1 MHSLLER
8 IKAGTLWDFHGGIH
22 PADNKLQ
29 SSQSPV
35 VDAGLPPRLIIP
47 LRQHAGPAGDLL
59 VQVGD
64 KVKKGQP
71 LTRYAKGRVVPV
83 HASTSGTI
91 TEIGNHTVA
100 HPSGLGDLCV
110 ILTPDGEDEWGE
122 RNGKADYWNLERGEL
137 LERIQQA
144 GVAGL
149 GGAVFPTHSKLDGRG
164 QLTEIL
170 IVNGLE
176 CEPYITTDDRLM
188 QQYADEIMDGI
199 RVLKHLLKPKLTLI
213 GVEDNKPEAIE
224 QLTRHATDEDVLVKT
239 VPTKYPSGGAKQT
252 IELLTGRQVPK
263 GGRAVDIGIM
273 VLNVAT
279 VFAIKR
285 AIIDGEPL
293 IERIVTL
300 TGDSFKKPGN
310 AWVRLGTPVRWL
322 LQRFELQPEAEQRVI
337 MGGPMM
343 GFTLPHAM
351 VPVVKATNCLLAPTQ
366 AELPAPG
373 PEQPCIRCSACADAC
388 PATLLPQELYWYS
401 RAKEYDKA
409 EKLNLMDCIECGACA
424 WVCPSEIPLV
434 QYYKI
439 AKDDIREARAEAEKA
454 ERAKQRFEA
463 KQARFER
470 EKAAR
475 EARHAEA
482 AAQRRQTMTAAGGED
497 PVAAA
502 LARIK
507 AKQDAPITAIAA
519 TAEGLPDNSAVIA
532 AREARKREAEARRA
546 AKQAES
552 ANSDTAAAAP
562 QSAEAIDPASD
573 PKKAAIA
580 AALARAK
587 AKKAAQAG
595 DSAEPVAAETAAAP
609 AVVDAD
615 QQKAEV
621 DPKKAAIAAA
631 IARAKAKKA
640 EASGEPVSAANG
652 TAAEVNT
659 QNDAPVDPKKAAIAA
674 AIARAKAKKLA
685 QQSDS
690 AEGDLTANADT
701 SETAATQSD
710 APSAAS
716 EAIDPKKAAIAAAI
730 ARAKAKKLAQQGESA
745 GAEDAQ
751 SEPAASAQTC
761 DVALAKSEVTTSHSD
776 TAASEAV
783 DPKKAAI
790 AAAIA
795 RAKAKKLA
803 QQGESAGAEGAQ
815 SEPAARVE
823 TRDVAVAK
831 SEVTT
836 SQSDTA
842 ASEAVDPKKA
852 AIAAAI
858 ARAKAKKLAQQ
869 SANTSAEVENA
880 DAEVESAATQVDR
893 AGTEGE
899 RAPAEPMQSDAA
911 SSEQPLA
918 VTAAPEASAPAAD
931 APVDPKKAAIAAAV
945 ARAKAKKLAAEAARA
960 AETAAEDAP
969 SADRTI
975 TR

>member
-47 LRQHAGPAGDLL
+47 VRQHAGPAGDLL

-122 RNGKADYWNLERGEL
+122 RNGKPDYWNLERGEL

-213 GVEDNKPEAIE
+213 GVEDNKPEAIG

-546 AKQAES
+546 AKLAES

-562 QSAEAIDPASD
+562 QSTEAVDPASD

-595 DSAEPVAAETAAAP
+595 ESAEPVTAEAVAAP
-609 AVVDAD
+609 AVVNAD

-640 EASGEPVSAANG
+640 
-652 TAAEVNT
+652 
-659 QNDAPVDPKKAAIAA
+659 
-674 AIARAKAKKLA
+674 A
-685 QQSDS
+685 QQGDS
-690 AEGDLTANADT
+690 VEGDLTANTGT
-701 SETAATQSD
+701 SESAATQND
-710 APSAAS
+710 APS
-716 EAIDPKKAAIAAAI
+716 
-730 ARAKAKKLAQQGESA
+730 
-745 GAEDAQ
+745 
-751 SEPAASAQTC
+751 
-761 DVALAKSEVTTSHSD
+761 
-776 TAASEAV
+776 AASEAV

-803 QQGESAGAEGAQ
+803 QQGESAGVEDAK
-815 SEPAARVE
+815 SEPTASAQ
-823 TRDVAVAK
+823 TRDVALAK

-842 ASEAVDPKKA
+842 ESEAVDPKKA

-869 SANTSAEVENA
+869 SASTSAEVENA
-880 DAEVESAATQVDR
+880 DAGVESAGTQVES
-893 AGTEGE
+893 AGAEGE

-918 VTAAPEASAPAAD
+918 VTAVPEASAPAAD

-960 AETAAEDAP
+960 AETAAEDAT
-969 SADRTI
+969 SADRTT

>member
-546 AKQAES
+546 AKLAES
-552 ANSDTAAAAP
+552 ANSDTAAAAQP
-562 QSAEAIDPASD
+562 AEAVDPASD

-595 DSAEPVAAETAAAP
+595 ESAEPATAEAVAAP
-609 AVVDAD
+609 VVDAD

-640 EASGEPVSAANG
+640 EASGEPVSAANSA
-652 TAAEVNT
+652 TT
-659 QNDAPVDPKKAAIAA
+659 DAD
-674 AIARAKAKKLA
+674 
-685 QQSDS
+685 
-690 AEGDLTANADT
+690 
-701 SETAATQSD
+701 TQSD
-710 APSAAS
+710 TPA
-716 EAIDPKKAAIAAAI
+716 DPKKAAIAAAI
-730 ARAKAKKLAQQGESA
+730 ARAKAKKLAQQGDSAEGDLTANAGTSESA
-745 GAEDAQ
+745 ATQ
-751 SEPAASAQTC
+751 STAPS
-761 DVALAKSEVTTSHSD
+761 
-776 TAASEAV
+776 AASEAV

-790 AAAIA
+790 TAAIA

-803 QQGESAGAEGAQ
+803 QQGESAGVEDAK
-815 SEPAARVE
+815 SEPAASAQ
-823 TRDVAVAK
+823 TRDVTVAK
-831 SEVTT
+831 SEVNT

-869 SANTSAEVENA
+869 GASTSAEVENA
-880 DAEVESAATQVDR
+880 GAEVESAATQVDR
-893 AGTEGE
+893 AGAEGE
-899 RAPAEPMQSDAA
+899 RAPAEPMQTDAA

-960 AETAAEDAP
+960 AESAAEDVP
-969 SADRTI
+969 SADRTT

>member
-188 QQYADEIMDGI
+188 QQYSGEIMDGI

-300 TGDSFKKPGN
+300 TGDSFKQPGN

-507 AKQDAPITAIAA
+507 AKQDAPITAITA

-546 AKQAES
+546 AKLAES
-552 ANSDTAAAAP
+552 ANSETAAAAQP
-562 QSAEAIDPASD
+562 AEAVDPASD

-595 DSAEPVAAETAAAP
+595 ESAEPVAAEAVAAP
-609 AVVDAD
+609 AVDAD

-640 EASGEPVSAANG
+640 EANGEPVSAANG
-652 TAAEVNT
+652 TAAEADI
-659 QNDAPVDPKKAAIAA
+659 QSDAPVDPKKAAIAA
-674 AIARAKAKKLA
+674 AIARAKAKKAA
-685 QQSDS
+685 QQGDS
-690 AEGDLTANADT
+690 AEGDLTATAGT
-701 SETAATQSD
+701 SESAATQSD
-710 APSAAS
+710 APS
-716 EAIDPKKAAIAAAI
+716 
-730 ARAKAKKLAQQGESA
+730 
-745 GAEDAQ
+745 
-751 SEPAASAQTC
+751 
-761 DVALAKSEVTTSHSD
+761 
-776 TAASEAV
+776 AASEAV

-803 QQGESAGAEGAQ
+803 QQGESAGAEDAE
-815 SEPAARVE
+815 SKPAASAQ
-823 TRDVAVAK
+823 TRDDTVAK

-869 SANTSAEVENA
+869 SASTSAEVENA
-880 DAEVESAATQVDR
+880 GA
-893 AGTEGE
+893 EGE
-899 RAPAEPMQSDAA
+899 RAPAEPMQTDAA

-918 VTAAPEASAPAAD
+918 VAEAPEASAPAAD

-960 AETAAEDAP
+960 TETAAEDAP
-969 SADRTI
+969 SADRTT

>member
-100 HPSGLGDLCV
+100 HPSGLGDLCI

-149 GGAVFPTHSKLDGRG
+149 GGAVFPTHSKLGGRG

-546 AKQAES
+546 AKLAES
-552 ANSDTAAAAP
+552 ANSETAAAA
-562 QSAEAIDPASD
+562 QSTEAVDPASD

-595 DSAEPVAAETAAAP
+595 DSAEPVTAEAVAAP
-609 AVVDAD
+609 AVDAD

-640 EASGEPVSAANG
+640 EANGEPVSAANG
-652 TAAEVNT
+652 TAAEADI
-659 QNDAPVDPKKAAIAA
+659 QSDAPVDPKKAAIAA
-674 AIARAKAKKLA
+674 AIARAKAKKAA
-685 QQSDS
+685 QQGDS
-690 AEGDLTANADT
+690 AEGDLTANAGT
-701 SETAATQSD
+701 SESAATQSD
-710 APSAAS
+710 APS
-716 EAIDPKKAAIAAAI
+716 
-730 ARAKAKKLAQQGESA
+730 
-745 GAEDAQ
+745 
-751 SEPAASAQTC
+751 
-761 DVALAKSEVTTSHSD
+761 
-776 TAASEAV
+776 AASEAV

-803 QQGESAGAEGAQ
+803 QQGESAGAEGTQVELSA
-815 SEPAARVE
+815 SAE
-823 TRDVAVAK
+823 TRDVTLAK

-869 SANTSAEVENA
+869 SASTSAEVENA
-880 DAEVESAATQVDR
+880 GAGVASAATQVDR

-899 RAPAEPMQSDAA
+899 RVSAEPMQSDAA

-918 VTAAPEASAPAAD
+918 VTAVPEANAPAAD

-969 SADRTI
+969 SADRTT

>member
-482 AAQRRQTMTAAGGED
+482 AAQRRQTMTAVGGED

-507 AKQDAPITAIAA
+507 AKQDAPITAIAT

-546 AKQAES
+546 AKLAEN
-552 ANSDTAAAAP
+552 ANSDTAAAAQP
-562 QSAEAIDPASD
+562 AEAVDLASD

-595 DSAEPVAAETAAAP
+595 ESAEPVTAEAVAAP
-609 AVVDAD
+609 AVDAD

-640 EASGEPVSAANG
+640 EANGEPVSAAKG

-674 AIARAKAKKLA
+674 AIARAKAKKAA
-685 QQSDS
+685 QQGDS
-690 AEGDLTANADT
+690 AEGDLTANAGA
-701 SETAATQSD
+701 SESAATQSD
-710 APSAAS
+710 APS
-716 EAIDPKKAAIAAAI
+716 
-730 ARAKAKKLAQQGESA
+730 
-745 GAEDAQ
+745 
-751 SEPAASAQTC
+751 
-761 DVALAKSEVTTSHSD
+761 
-776 TAASEAV
+776 AASEAV

-803 QQGESAGAEGAQ
+803 QQGESASAEGAL
-815 SEPAARVE
+815 SEPTASAQ
-823 TRDVAVAK
+823 TRDDTVAK

-842 ASEAVDPKKA
+842 ASEAIDPKKA

-869 SANTSAEVENA
+869 SASTSAEVESA
-880 DAEVESAATQVDR
+880 GTQVES

-899 RAPAEPMQSDAA
+899 RAPAEPMQTDAA

-960 AETAAEDAP
+960 AESAAEDVP
-969 SADRTI
+969 SADRTT

>member
-71 LTRYAKGRVVPV
+71 LTRYARGRVVPV

-91 TEIGNHTVA
+91 TEIANHTVA
-100 HPSGLGDLCV
+100 HPSGLDDLCV

-122 RNGKADYWNLERGEL
+122 LDGKPDYWNLERGEL

-144 GVAGL
+144 GIAGL

-213 GVEDNKPEAIE
+213 GVEDNKPEAITE
-224 QLTRHATDEDVLVKT
+224 LTRHATDPDVLVKT

-322 LQRFELQPEAEQRVI
+322 LQRFELQPEADQRVI

-373 PEQPCIRCSACADAC
+373 PEQACIRCSACADAC
-388 PATLLPQELYWYS
+388 PASLLPQELYWYS
-401 RAKEYDKA
+401 KAKEYDKA

-482 AAQRRQTMTAAGGED
+482 AAQRRQAMTAAGGED

-519 TAEGLPDNSAVIA
+519 TGEGVPDNSAVIA

-546 AKQAES
+546 AKLAES
-552 ANSDTAAAAP
+552 ANSETAAAP
-562 QSAEAIDPASD
+562 QSAEAVDPASD

-595 DSAEPVAAETAAAP
+595 ESAEPAAETAAAP
-609 AVVDAD
+609 AVNAD
-615 QQKAEV
+615 PHKAEA

-640 EASGEPVSAANG
+640 EANGEPVSA
-652 TAAEVNT
+652 
-659 QNDAPVDPKKAAIAA
+659 DHSAA
-674 AIARAKAKKLA
+674 ADA
-685 QQSDS
+685 
-690 AEGDLTANADT
+690 G
-701 SETAATQSD
+701 TQGD
-710 APSAAS
+710 APS
-716 EAIDPKKAAIAAAI
+716 
-730 ARAKAKKLAQQGESA
+730 
-745 GAEDAQ
+745 
-751 SEPAASAQTC
+751 
-761 DVALAKSEVTTSHSD
+761 
-776 TAASEAV
+776 AASEAV

-795 RAKAKKLA
+795 RAKAKKAA
-803 QQGESAGAEGAQ
+803 QQGDSAEGSLTTSAGT
-815 SEPAARVE
+815 SETAA
-823 TRDVAVAK
+823 T
-831 SEVTT
+831 
-836 SQSDTA
+836 QSDAPSA

-858 ARAKAKKLAQQ
+858 ARAKAKKAAQQ
-869 SANTSAEVENA
+869 GDGAEGSLTASAGTNET
-880 DAEVESAATQVDR
+880 AATQSNAPSAASEAVDPKKAAIAAAIAR
-893 AGTEGE
+893 AKAKKAAQQAAEQG
-899 RAPAEPMQSDAA
+899 EPMQAA
-911 SSEQPLA
+911 EGARGEQALAEPVSEA
-918 VTAAPEASAPAAD
+918 VAEPAVAEVS
-931 APVDPKKAAIAAAV
+931 VDPKKAAIAAAV
-945 ARAKAKKLAAEAARA
+945 ARAKAKKLAADAARA
-960 AETAAEDAP
+960 SGATPDEGSSSDAEP
-969 SADRTI
+969 R
-975 TR
+975 

>member
-1 MHSLLER
+1 MQHLLER

-22 PADNKLQ
+22 PPENKHQ
-29 SSQSPV
+29 SSLTPV
-35 VDAGLPPRLIIP
+35 VDAGLPPQLIIP
-47 LRQHAGPAGDLL
+47 VRQHAGPAGELL
-59 VQVGD
+59 VRVGD

-71 LTRYAKGRVVPV
+71 LTRFDKGRIVPV

-91 TEIGNHTVA
+91 TAIEQHTVA
-100 HPSGLGDLCV
+100 HPSGLDDLC
-110 ILTPDGEDEWGE
+110 ILLTPDGDDAWGE
-122 RNGKADYWNLERGEL
+122 RTPQPDYWNLERGAL

-144 GVAGL
+144 GIAGL

-170 IVNGLE
+170 IINGLE

-188 QQYADEIMDGI
+188 QEYADEIMDGI

-213 GVEDNKPEAIE
+213 GVEDNKPAAIE
-224 QLTRHATDEDVLVKT
+224 ALTRHASDADVLVKS

-263 GGRAVDIGIM
+263 GGRAVDMGIM

-300 TGDSFKKPGN
+300 TGDAFKKPGN

-322 LQRFELQPEAEQRVI
+322 LQRFELQPEADQRVI

-351 VPVVKATNCLLAPTQ
+351 VPVVKATNCLLSPTR
-366 AELPAPG
+366 AELPPPG
-373 PEQPCIRCSACADAC
+373 PEQACIRCSACADAC

-401 RAKEYDKA
+401 RVKEYDKA
-409 EKLNLMDCIECGACA
+409 EKLNLFDCIECGACA

-482 AAQRRQTMTAAGGED
+482 AAQRRQAMTTAGGED

-507 AKQDAPITAIAA
+507 AKQETAQVAVSEPA
-519 TAEGLPDNSAVIA
+519 PDNEAMIA
-532 AREARKREAEARRA
+532 AREARKQEAIARRA
-546 AKQAES
+546 AKAANGEGNGLADTPAPGEQHPKAEL
-552 ANSDTAAAAP
+552 
-562 QSAEAIDPASD
+562 D

-587 AKKAAQAG
+587 AKKVAQAQG
-595 DSAEPVAAETAAAP
+595 DGPVVADKTSVNTTEQAVEAPAAASEP
-609 AVVDAD
+609 A
-615 QQKAEV
+615 AEV

-640 EASGEPVSAANG
+640 AQAQGDAPPDADKTSVNTSDNAVEAPAAASEP
-652 TAAEVNT
+652 AAEVDPKKAAIAAAIARAKAKKAA
-659 QNDAPVDPKKAAIAA
+659 QAQGDAPLDAGGISANTSDAATAEAPAASGPAAEVDPKKAAIAAAIARAKAKKAAQAQGDAPLDAGGISANTSDTATAEAPAAASEPAAEVDPKKAAIAAAIARAKAKKAAQAQGDGPVVAGETSVNTSDTATAEAPAAASEPAAEVDPKKAAIAA

-685 QQSDS
+685 
-690 AEGDLTANADT
+690 AE
-701 SETAATQSD
+701 
-710 APSAAS
+710 
-716 EAIDPKKAAIAAAI
+716 
-730 ARAKAKKLAQQGESA
+730 
-745 GAEDAQ
+745 
-751 SEPAASAQTC
+751 
-761 DVALAKSEVTTSHSD
+761 
-776 TAASEAV
+776 
-783 DPKKAAI
+783 
-790 AAAIA
+790 
-795 RAKAKKLA
+795 
-803 QQGESAGAEGAQ
+803 
-815 SEPAARVE
+815 
-823 TRDVAVAK
+823 
-831 SEVTT
+831 
-836 SQSDTA
+836 
-842 ASEAVDPKKA
+842 
-852 AIAAAI
+852 
-858 ARAKAKKLAQQ
+858 
-869 SANTSAEVENA
+869 
-880 DAEVESAATQVDR
+880 
-893 AGTEGE
+893 
-899 RAPAEPMQSDAA
+899 AA
-911 SSEQPLA
+911 SS
-918 VTAAPEASAPAAD
+918 
-931 APVDPKKAAIAAAV
+931 
-945 ARAKAKKLAAEAARA
+945 
-960 AETAAEDAP
+960 P
-969 SADRTI
+969 STDKSH
-975 TR
+975 

>member
-224 QLTRHATDEDVLVKT
+224 QLTRYATDEDVLVKT

-482 AAQRRQTMTAAGGED
+482 ATQRRQTMTASGGED

-532 AREARKREAEARRA
+532 AREARKREAEVRRA
-546 AKQAES
+546 AKLAES
-552 ANSDTAAAAP
+552 ANSETAAAAQP
-562 QSAEAIDPASD
+562 AEAVDPSSD

-595 DSAEPVAAETAAAP
+595 ESAEPVTAEAVAAP
-609 AVVDAD
+609 AVDAD

-640 EASGEPVSAANG
+640 EANGEPVSAANS
-652 TAAEVNT
+652 AATEPDIRS
-659 QNDAPVDPKKAAIAA
+659 DAPVDPKKAAIAA
-674 AIARAKAKKLA
+674 AIARAKAKKAA
-685 QQSDS
+685 QQGDS
-690 AEGDLTANADT
+690 AEGDLTANAGT

-710 APSAAS
+710 APSAVS
-716 EAIDPKKAAIAAAI
+716 EAVDPKKAAIAAAI

-745 GAEDAQ
+745 GVEDAK
-751 SEPAASAQTC
+751 SEPTASAETR
-761 DVALAKSEVTTSHSD
+761 DDTVAKSEVTTSHSD

-803 QQGESAGAEGAQ
+803 QQSA
-815 SEPAARVE
+815 S
-823 TRDVAVAK
+823 
-831 SEVTT
+831 T
-836 SQSDTA
+836 S
-842 ASEAVDPKKA
+842 
-852 AIAAAI
+852 
-858 ARAKAKKLAQQ
+858 
-869 SANTSAEVENA
+869 
-880 DAEVESAATQVDR
+880 AEVESAATQVDR

-918 VTAAPEASAPAAD
+918 VTAVPEANAPAAD

-969 SADRTI
+969 SADRTT

>member
-300 TGDSFKKPGN
+300 TGDSFKQPGN

-546 AKQAES
+546 AKQAENT
-552 ANSDTAAAAP
+552 NSETAAAP
-562 QSAEAIDPASD
+562 QSAEAVDPASD

-595 DSAEPVAAETAAAP
+595 ESAEPVAAEAVAASA
-609 AVVDAD
+609 VDAA

-640 EASGEPVSAANG
+640 EANGEPVSAANG
-652 TAAEVNT
+652 TTAEVNT
-659 QNDAPVDPKKAAIAA
+659 QNDPPVDPKKAAIAA
-674 AIARAKAKKLA
+674 AIARAKAKKAA
-685 QQSDS
+685 QQGDS
-690 AEGDLTANADT
+690 AEGDLTANAGT
-701 SETAATQSD
+701 SESAATQSD

-716 EAIDPKKAAIAAAI
+716 EAVDPKKAAIAAAI

-751 SEPAASAQTC
+751 SEPAASAQTR
-761 DVALAKSEVTTSHSD
+761 DVAVAKSEVTTSHSD
-776 TAASEAV
+776 TAESEAV

-803 QQGESAGAEGAQ
+803 
-815 SEPAARVE
+815 
-823 TRDVAVAK
+823 
-831 SEVTT
+831 
-836 SQSDTA
+836 
-842 ASEAVDPKKA
+842 
-852 AIAAAI
+852 
-858 ARAKAKKLAQQ
+858 LQ
-869 SANTSAEVENA
+869 SASTS
-880 DAEVESAATQVDR
+880 AEVESAATQVER
-893 AGTEGE
+893 AGAEGE
-899 RAPAEPMQSDAA
+899 RAPAESMQTDAA

-918 VTAAPEASAPAAD
+918 VAATPEASAPAAD

-960 AETAAEDAP
+960 AGTAAEDAP
-969 SADRTI
+969 SADRTT

>member
-110 ILTPDGEDEWGE
+110 ILTPDGVDEWGE

-507 AKQDAPITAIAA
+507 AKQDAPITAITA

-546 AKQAES
+546 AKLAES
-552 ANSDTAAAAP
+552 ANSETAAAAQP
-562 QSAEAIDPASD
+562 AEAVDPASD

-595 DSAEPVAAETAAAP
+595 DSAEPVTAEAVAAP
-609 AVVDAD
+609 AVDAD

-640 EASGEPVSAANG
+640 EASGEPVSTANG
-652 TAAEVNT
+652 TAAEADI
-659 QNDAPVDPKKAAIAA
+659 QSDAPVDPKKAAIAA

-690 AEGDLTANADT
+690 PEGDLTANAGT
-701 SETAATQSD
+701 SESAATQSD
-710 APSAAS
+710 APS
-716 EAIDPKKAAIAAAI
+716 
-730 ARAKAKKLAQQGESA
+730 
-745 GAEDAQ
+745 
-751 SEPAASAQTC
+751 
-761 DVALAKSEVTTSHSD
+761 
-776 TAASEAV
+776 AASEAV

-795 RAKAKKLA
+795 RAKAKKAA
-803 QQGESAGAEGAQ
+803 QQSESAGAEGAQ
-815 SEPAARVE
+815 SEPAASAE
-823 TRDVAVAK
+823 TRDMTVAK

-869 SANTSAEVENA
+869 G
-880 DAEVESAATQVDR
+880 ESAGA
-893 AGTEGE
+893 EGE
-899 RAPAEPMQSDAA
+899 RAPAEPMQNDAA

-918 VTAAPEASAPAAD
+918 VTAVPEANAPAAD

-945 ARAKAKKLAAEAARA
+945 ARAKAKKLAAEAART

-969 SADRTI
+969 SADRTT

>member
-507 AKQDAPITAIAA
+507 AKQDAPITAITA

-546 AKQAES
+546 AKLAES
-552 ANSDTAAAAP
+552 ANSETAAAAQP
-562 QSAEAIDPASD
+562 AEAVDPASD

-595 DSAEPVAAETAAAP
+595 DIAEPVTAEVIAAP
-609 AVVDAD
+609 VADA
-615 QQKAEV
+615 

-640 EASGEPVSAANG
+640 EANGEPVSADNSAVADAG
-652 TAAEVNT
+652 S
-659 QNDAPVDPKKAAIAA
+659 QGDAPVDPKKAAIAA
-674 AIARAKAKKLA
+674 AIARAKAKKAA
-685 QQSDS
+685 QQGDS
-690 AEGDLTANADT
+690 AEGDLTANAGT
-701 SETAATQSD
+701 SESAATQSD
-710 APSAAS
+710 APSA
-716 EAIDPKKAAIAAAI
+716 
-730 ARAKAKKLAQQGESA
+730 
-745 GAEDAQ
+745 
-751 SEPAASAQTC
+751 
-761 DVALAKSEVTTSHSD
+761 V
-776 TAASEAV
+776 SEAV

-815 SEPAARVE
+815 SEPTASAQ

-869 SANTSAEVENA
+869 SASTSAEVA
-880 DAEVESAATQVDR
+880 STGVEVESAATQVDR
-893 AGTEGE
+893 AETEGE
-899 RAPAEPMQSDAA
+899 RAPAEPMQTDAA

-918 VTAAPEASAPAAD
+918 VAEAPEASAPAVD

-945 ARAKAKKLAAEAARA
+945 ARAKAKKLAVEAARA
-960 AETAAEDAP
+960 TETAAEDAP
-969 SADRTI
+969 SADRTT

>member
-110 ILTPDGEDEWGE
+110 ILTPDGEDAWGE
-122 RNGKADYWNLERGEL
+122 RDGKADYWNLERGEL

-176 CEPYITTDDRLM
+176 CEPYISTDDRLM

-213 GVEDNKPEAIE
+213 GVEDNKPESIE

-373 PEQPCIRCSACADAC
+373 PEQACIRCSACADAC

-519 TAEGLPDNSAVIA
+519 SAEGLPDNSAVIA

-546 AKQAES
+546 AKLAES
-552 ANSDTAAAAP
+552 ANGETAAAAP
-562 QSAEAIDPASD
+562 QSAEAVDPASD

-595 DSAEPVAAETAAAP
+595 NSAEPAAETLAAP
-609 AVVDAD
+609 AVDAEPKKAGSD
-615 QQKAEV
+615 PQKADPKKAAIAAAIARAKAKKAEASGDPV
-621 DPKKAAIAAA
+621 SADNSAAADANPQSDAPADPKKAAIAAA

-640 EASGEPVSAANG
+640 EASGEPVSPDNS
-652 TAAEVNT
+652 
-659 QNDAPVDPKKAAIAA
+659 AA
-674 AIARAKAKKLA
+674 A
-685 QQSDS
+685 D
-690 AEGDLTANADT
+690 AN
-701 SETAATQSD
+701 TQSD
-710 APSAAS
+710 VPA
-716 EAIDPKKAAIAAAI
+716 DPKKAAIAAAI

-745 GAEDAQ
+745 GAEDVK
-751 SEPAASAQTC
+751 SEPAASA
-761 DVALAKSEVTTSHSD
+761 
-776 TAASEAV
+776 
-783 DPKKAAI
+783 
-790 AAAIA
+790 
-795 RAKAKKLA
+795 
-803 QQGESAGAEGAQ
+803 
-815 SEPAARVE
+815 E

-858 ARAKAKKLAQQ
+858 TRAKAKKLAQQ
-869 SANTSAEVENA
+869 NGEG
-880 DAEVESAATQVDR
+880 ESA
-893 AGTEGE
+893 
-899 RAPAEPMQSDAA
+899 PAQPEQSDAA

-918 VTAAPEASAPAAD
+918 VAEAPEASAPAAD

-960 AETAAEDAP
+960 AETATEDAP
-969 SADRTI
+969 SADRTT

>member
-71 LTRYAKGRVVPV
+71 LTRYAKGRTVPV

-110 ILTPDGEDEWGE
+110 ILTPDGEDAWGE

-507 AKQDAPITAIAA
+507 AKQDAPITAITA
-519 TAEGLPDNSAVIA
+519 TAEGVPDNSAVIA

-546 AKQAES
+546 AKLAES

-562 QSAEAIDPASD
+562 QSAEAVDPASD

-595 DSAEPVAAETAAAP
+595 DRAEPAATEAAA
-609 AVVDAD
+609 AAAVDAD

-640 EASGEPVSAANG
+640 EASGEPVSTDHSV
-652 TAAEVNT
+652 TAEADT
-659 QNDAPVDPKKAAIAA
+659 PSDAPTDPKKAAIAA
-674 AIARAKAKKLA
+674 AIARAKAKKAA
-685 QQSDS
+685 QQGDG
-690 AEGDLTANADT
+690 AEGDLTANAGT
-701 SETAATQSD
+701 SESAATQSD
-710 APSAAS
+710 APSA
-716 EAIDPKKAAIAAAI
+716 
-730 ARAKAKKLAQQGESA
+730 
-745 GAEDAQ
+745 
-751 SEPAASAQTC
+751 
-761 DVALAKSEVTTSHSD
+761 V
-776 TAASEAV
+776 SEAV

-803 QQGESAGAEGAQ
+803 QQGESAGTEDAQ
-815 SEPAARVE
+815 SKPAASAE

-836 SQSDTA
+836 SQSDTATA

-869 SANTSAEVENA
+869 SASTSAEVE
-880 DAEVESAATQVDR
+880 SAGTQVDR

-918 VTAAPEASAPAAD
+918 VTAVPEASAPAPD

-960 AETAAEDAP
+960 AGTAAEDAP
-969 SADRTI
+969 SADRTT

>member
-1 MHSLLER
+1 MQSLLER
-8 IKAGTLWDFHGGIH
+8 IKAGNIWDFHGGIH

-35 VDAGLPPRLIIP
+35 EQAGLPPRLIIP
-47 LRQHAGPAGDLL
+47 VRQHAGAAGDLL

-71 LTRYAKGRVVPV
+71 LTRYARGRVVPV

-91 TEIGNHTVA
+91 TEIANHTVA
-100 HPSGLGDLCV
+100 HPSGLDDLCV

-122 RNGKADYWNLERGEL
+122 RNGKPDYWNLERGEL

-144 GVAGL
+144 GIAGL

-213 GVEDNKPEAIE
+213 GVEDNKPEAITE
-224 QLTRHATDEDVLVKT
+224 LTRHATDEDVLVKT

-322 LQRFELQPEAEQRVI
+322 LQRFELQPEADQRVI

-546 AKQAES
+546 AKLAES
-552 ANSDTAAAAP
+552 ANSETAAAAQP
-562 QSAEAIDPASD
+562 AEAVDPASD

-595 DSAEPVAAETAAAP
+595 DSAEPVAAEAVAAP
-609 AVVDAD
+609 AVDAD

-640 EASGEPVSAANG
+640 EASGEPVSAANSA
-652 TAAEVNT
+652 TTDADT
-659 QNDAPVDPKKAAIAA
+659 QSDAPADPKKAAIAA
-674 AIARAKAKKLA
+674 AIARAKGKKLA
-685 QQSDS
+685 QQGDS
-690 AEGDLTANADT
+690 AEGNLTANAGT
-701 SETAATQSD
+701 SESAATQSD
-710 APSAAS
+710 APS
-716 EAIDPKKAAIAAAI
+716 
-730 ARAKAKKLAQQGESA
+730 
-745 GAEDAQ
+745 
-751 SEPAASAQTC
+751 
-761 DVALAKSEVTTSHSD
+761 
-776 TAASEAV
+776 AASEAV

-815 SEPAARVE
+815 SEPTASAQ

-836 SQSDTA
+836 SHSDTA

-858 ARAKAKKLAQQ
+858 ARAKARKLAQQ
-869 SANTSAEVENA
+869 SASTSAEVENA
-880 DAEVESAATQVDR
+880 GAGVESAATQVDR
-893 AGTEGE
+893 AGAEGE
-899 RAPAEPMQSDAA
+899 RAPAEPMQTDAA

-918 VTAAPEASAPAAD
+918 VTAVPEANAPAAD

-969 SADRTI
+969 SADRTT

>member
-71 LTRYAKGRVVPV
+71 LTRYAKGRIVPV

-91 TEIGNHTVA
+91 TEIGSHTVA

-144 GVAGL
+144 GIAGL

-213 GVEDNKPEAIE
+213 GVEDNKLEAIE

-482 AAQRRQTMTAAGGED
+482 ATQRRQTMTAAGGED

-546 AKQAES
+546 AKLAES
-552 ANSDTAAAAP
+552 ANSETAAAP
-562 QSAEAIDPASD
+562 QSAEAVDPAND

-595 DSAEPVAAETAAAP
+595 ESAEPAAETAAAP
-609 AVVDAD
+609 EVDAD

-640 EASGEPVSAANG
+640 
-652 TAAEVNT
+652 
-659 QNDAPVDPKKAAIAA
+659 
-674 AIARAKAKKLA
+674 A
-685 QQSDS
+685 QQGDS
-690 AEGDLTANADT
+690 AEGDLTANAGT
-701 SETAATQSD
+701 SESAATQSD
-710 APSAAS
+710 APS
-716 EAIDPKKAAIAAAI
+716 
-730 ARAKAKKLAQQGESA
+730 
-745 GAEDAQ
+745 
-751 SEPAASAQTC
+751 
-761 DVALAKSEVTTSHSD
+761 
-776 TAASEAV
+776 AASEAV

-815 SEPAARVE
+815 SEPTASAQ

-836 SQSDTA
+836 SHSDTA

-858 ARAKAKKLAQQ
+858 ARAKARKLAQQ
-869 SANTSAEVENA
+869 SASTSAEVENA
-880 DAEVESAATQVDR
+880 GAGVESAATQVDR

-969 SADRTI
+969 SADRTT

>member
-1 MHSLLER
+1 MQSLLER

-22 PADNKLQ
+22 PPENKHQ
-29 SSQSPV
+29 SSLTPV
-35 VDAGLPPRLIIP
+35 MDAGIPPQLIIP
-47 LRQHAGPAGDLL
+47 VRQHAGPAGDLL
-59 VQVGD
+59 VRVGD

-71 LTRYAKGRVVPV
+71 LTRYDKGRIVPV
-83 HASTSGTI
+83 HASTSGTVTAI
-91 TEIGNHTVA
+91 DLHTVA
-100 HPSGLGDLCV
+100 HPSGLDDLC
-110 ILTPDGEDEWGE
+110 ITLTPDGEDAWGV
-122 RNGKADYWNLERGEL
+122 RDARPDYWNLERGEL

-144 GVAGL
+144 GIAGL

-213 GVEDNKPEAIE
+213 GVEDNKPAAIDA
-224 QLTRHATDEDVLVKT
+224 LNRHATDPDVLVKA

-263 GGRAVDIGIM
+263 GGRAVDMGIM

-300 TGDSFKKPGN
+300 TGDAFKKPGN

-322 LQRFELQPEAEQRVI
+322 LQRFELQPEADQRVI

-351 VPVVKATNCLLAPTQ
+351 VPVVKATNCLLSPTR
-366 AELPAPG
+366 AELPPPG
-373 PEQPCIRCSACADAC
+373 PEQSCIRCSACSDVC
-388 PATLLPQELYWYS
+388 PANLLPQELYWYS

-409 EKLNLMDCIECGACA
+409 EGLNLFDCIECGACA

-439 AKDDIREARAEAEKA
+439 AKDDIREVHAEAEKA

-482 AAQRRQTMTAAGGED
+482 AAQRRQAMTTAGGED

-502 LARIK
+502 LARLK
-507 AKQDAPITAIAA
+507 AKQAA
-519 TAEGLPDNSAVIA
+519 TAAGAEVQPDNAAMMA
-532 AREARKREAEARRA
+532 AREARKQEALARRA
-546 AKQAES
+546 AKA
-552 ANSDTAAAAP
+552 SDGDETVATITAVTP
-562 QSAEAIDPASD
+562 EAD

-587 AKKAAQAG
+587 AKKAAQAAG
-595 DSAEPVAAETAAAP
+595 EVIAEPEANTAEATVTEPAP
-609 AVVDAD
+609 V
-615 QQKAEV
+615 AEV

-640 EASGEPVSAANG
+640 AQAAGEAVTETEVKTAEAPAVEPAPVADVDPKKAAIAAAIARAKAKKAAQAAGEAVTADAKAKTAEAPAVEPAPVA
-652 TAAEVNT
+652 
-659 QNDAPVDPKKAAIAA
+659 DVDPKKAAIAA

-685 QQSDS
+685 
-690 AEGDLTANADT
+690 
-701 SETAATQSD
+701 
-710 APSAAS
+710 
-716 EAIDPKKAAIAAAI
+716 
-730 ARAKAKKLAQQGESA
+730 
-745 GAEDAQ
+745 
-751 SEPAASAQTC
+751 
-761 DVALAKSEVTTSHSD
+761 
-776 TAASEAV
+776 
-783 DPKKAAI
+783 
-790 AAAIA
+790 
-795 RAKAKKLA
+795 
-803 QQGESAGAEGAQ
+803 
-815 SEPAARVE
+815 
-823 TRDVAVAK
+823 
-831 SEVTT
+831 
-836 SQSDTA
+836 
-842 ASEAVDPKKA
+842 
-852 AIAAAI
+852 
-858 ARAKAKKLAQQ
+858 
-869 SANTSAEVENA
+869 
-880 DAEVESAATQVDR
+880 
-893 AGTEGE
+893 
-899 RAPAEPMQSDAA
+899 
-911 SSEQPLA
+911 
-918 VTAAPEASAPAAD
+918 
-931 APVDPKKAAIAAAV
+931 
-945 ARAKAKKLAAEAARA
+945 AEAAA
-960 AETAAEDAP
+960 QGETESDP
-969 SADRTI
+969 LSDKSH
-975 TR
+975 

>member
-188 QQYADEIMDGI
+188 QQYSGEIMDGI

-300 TGDSFKKPGN
+300 TGDSFKQPGN

-507 AKQDAPITAIAA
+507 AKQDAPITAITA

-546 AKQAES
+546 AKLAES
-552 ANSDTAAAAP
+552 ANSETAAAAQP
-562 QSAEAIDPASD
+562 AEAVDPASD

-595 DSAEPVAAETAAAP
+595 ESAEPVAAEAVAAP
-609 AVVDAD
+609 AVDAD

-640 EASGEPVSAANG
+640 EANGEPVSAANSAVADAG
-652 TAAEVNT
+652 S
-659 QNDAPVDPKKAAIAA
+659 QGDAPSAVSEAVDPKKAAIAA
-674 AIARAKAKKLA
+674 AIARAKAKKAA
-685 QQSDS
+685 QQGDS
-690 AEGDLTANADT
+690 AEGDLTATAGT
-701 SETAATQSD
+701 SESAATQSD
-710 APSAAS
+710 APS
-716 EAIDPKKAAIAAAI
+716 
-730 ARAKAKKLAQQGESA
+730 
-745 GAEDAQ
+745 
-751 SEPAASAQTC
+751 
-761 DVALAKSEVTTSHSD
+761 
-776 TAASEAV
+776 AASEAV

-803 QQGESAGAEGAQ
+803 QQGASTSAEVENAGAEDAE
-815 SEPAARVE
+815 SKPAASAQ
-823 TRDVAVAK
+823 TRDDTVAK

-869 SANTSAEVENA
+869 SASTSAEVENA
-880 DAEVESAATQVDR
+880 GA
-893 AGTEGE
+893 EGE
-899 RAPAEPMQSDAA
+899 RAPAEPMQTDAA

-918 VTAAPEASAPAAD
+918 VAEAPEASAPAAD

-960 AETAAEDAP
+960 TETAAEDAP
-969 SADRTI
+969 SADRTT

>member
-122 RNGKADYWNLERGEL
+122 RNGKPDYWNLERGEL

-188 QQYADEIMDGI
+188 QQYSDEIMDGI

-373 PEQPCIRCSACADAC
+373 PEQACIRCSACADAC
-388 PATLLPQELYWYS
+388 PASLLPQELYWYS
-401 RAKEYDKA
+401 KAKEYDKA

-507 AKQDAPITAIAA
+507 AKQDAPITAITA

-546 AKQAES
+546 AKLAES
-552 ANSDTAAAAP
+552 ANSDTAAAAQP
-562 QSAEAIDPASD
+562 AEAVDPASD

-595 DSAEPVAAETAAAP
+595 ESAEPVTAEAVAAP
-609 AVVDAD
+609 AVDAD

-640 EASGEPVSAANG
+640 EASGEPVSAANSA
-652 TAAEVNT
+652 TTDADT
-659 QNDAPVDPKKAAIAA
+659 QSDTPADPKKAAIAA
-674 AIARAKAKKLA
+674 AIARAKAKK
-685 QQSDS
+685 
-690 AEGDLTANADT
+690 AEASGEPVSTAN
-701 SETAATQSD
+701 SATTDAGTQGD
-710 APSAAS
+710 APS
-716 EAIDPKKAAIAAAI
+716 
-730 ARAKAKKLAQQGESA
+730 
-745 GAEDAQ
+745 
-751 SEPAASAQTC
+751 
-761 DVALAKSEVTTSHSD
+761 
-776 TAASEAV
+776 AASEAV

-815 SEPAARVE
+815 SEPAASAE
-823 TRDVAVAK
+823 TRDMTVAK

-842 ASEAVDPKKA
+842 ASEVVDPKKA

-869 SANTSAEVENA
+869 SANTSAEVE
-880 DAEVESAATQVDR
+880 S

-918 VTAAPEASAPAAD
+918 VTAAPEANAPAAD

-969 SADRTI
+969 SADRTT

>member
-71 LTRYAKGRVVPV
+71 LTRYAKGRIVPV

-546 AKQAES
+546 AKLAED
-552 ANSDTAAAAP
+552 ANSDTAAAAAQP
-562 QSAEAIDPASD
+562 AEAVDPASD

-595 DSAEPVAAETAAAP
+595 DSAEPAAAEAVAAP
-609 AVVDAD
+609 AVDAD

-631 IARAKAKKA
+631 IARAKAKKLAQQGDSA
-640 EASGEPVSAANG
+640 EGYLTANNGTSESAA
-652 TAAEVNT
+652 T
-659 QNDAPVDPKKAAIAA
+659 QSDAPSAASEAVDPKKAAIAA

-685 QQSDS
+685 QQGDS
-690 AEGDLTANADT
+690 AEGDLTATAGT

-716 EAIDPKKAAIAAAI
+716 EAVDPKKAAIAAAI

-745 GAEDAQ
+745 GVEDAK
-751 SEPAASAQTC
+751 SEPAASAQTR
-761 DVALAKSEVTTSHSD
+761 DVALAKSEVTTRHSD

-803 QQGESAGAEGAQ
+803 QQGASTSAE
-815 SEPAARVE
+815 
-823 TRDVAVAK
+823 VA
-831 SEVTT
+831 S
-836 SQSDTA
+836 
-842 ASEAVDPKKA
+842 
-852 AIAAAI
+852 
-858 ARAKAKKLAQQ
+858 
-869 SANTSAEVENA
+869 TSAEVE
-880 DAEVESAATQVDR
+880 SAGTQVDR
-893 AGTEGE
+893 AGAEGE
-899 RAPAEPMQSDAA
+899 RVSAEPMQTDAA
-911 SSEQPLA
+911 SREQPLA
-918 VTAAPEASAPAAD
+918 VAEAPEASAPAAD

-969 SADRTI
+969 SADRTT

>member
-1 MHSLLER
+1 MQSLLEH

-22 PADNKLQ
+22 PADNKRQ
-29 SSQSPV
+29 SSQTPV
-35 VDAGLPPRLIIP
+35 VDAGLPPQLIIP
-47 LRQHAGPAGDLL
+47 VRQHAGLAGDLL

-64 KVKKGQP
+64 RVKKGQP
-71 LTRYAKGRVVPV
+71 LTRYAKGRIVPV
-83 HASTSGTI
+83 HAPTSGII

-100 HPSGLGDLCV
+100 HPSGLDDLC
-110 ILTPDGEDEWGE
+110 ITLTPDGEDAWGE
-122 RNGKADYWNLERGEL
+122 RNGKPDYWNLERGEL

-144 GVAGL
+144 GIAGL

-213 GVEDNKPEAIE
+213 GVEDNKPEAID

-300 TGDSFKKPGN
+300 TGDSFKQPGN

-322 LQRFELQPEAEQRVI
+322 LQRFELQPEADQRVI

-351 VPVVKATNCLLAPTQ
+351 VPVVKATNCLLAPTR
-366 AELPAPG
+366 AELPFPG
-373 PEQPCIRCSACADAC
+373 PEQACIRCSACADAC

-401 RAKEYDKA
+401 RAREYDKA
-409 EKLNLMDCIECGACA
+409 EQLNLFDCIECGACA

-482 AAQRRQTMTAAGGED
+482 AAQRRQAMTAAGGED

-507 AKQDAPITAIAA
+507 AKQEAPVTAVAA
-519 TAEGLPDNSAVIA
+519 TAQGLPDNSAVIA

-546 AKQAES
+546 AKAAEAS
-552 ANSDTAAAAP
+552 VAAASDTTAT
-562 QSAEAIDPASD
+562 AEAD

-580 AALARAK
+580 AALARTKARKTAQSGNAEAAQTATSDAPVSAAADSDPKKAAIAAAIARAK
-587 AKKAAQAG
+587 AKKAP
-595 DSAEPVAAETAAAP
+595 AEPASS
-609 AVVDAD
+609 
-615 QQKAEV
+615 EV

-631 IARAKAKKA
+631 IARAKAKKLAQNGEGVQVEAAPIA
-640 EASGEPVSAANG
+640 EANEAPAEPAS
-652 TAAEVNT
+652 TE
-659 QNDAPVDPKKAAIAA
+659 VDPKKAAIAA

-685 QQSDS
+685 QQQGETDQSE
-690 AEGDLTANADT
+690 AEV
-701 SETAATQSD
+701 
-710 APSAAS
+710 APAPEAS
-716 EAIDPKKAAIAAAI
+716 EAPAEPAGTEVDPKKAAIAAAI
-730 ARAKAKKLAQQGESA
+730 ARAKAKKLAQSGEGNQVEAAPAPEASETPA
-745 GAEDAQ
+745 
-751 SEPAASAQTC
+751 EPASP
-761 DVALAKSEVTTSHSD
+761 E
-776 TAASEAV
+776 V

-803 QQGESAGAEGAQ
+803 QQQGEADQ
-815 SEPAARVE
+815 SEAA
-823 TRDVAVAK
+823 
-831 SEVTT
+831 
-836 SQSDTA
+836 
-842 ASEAVDPKKA
+842 P
-852 AIAAAI
+852 
-858 ARAKAKKLAQQ
+858 
-869 SANTSAEVENA
+869 
-880 DAEVESAATQVDR
+880 
-893 AGTEGE
+893 
-899 RAPAEPMQSDAA
+899 
-911 SSEQPLA
+911 
-918 VTAAPEASAPAAD
+918 APEASEAPAEQTSTE
-931 APVDPKKAAIAAAV
+931 VDPKKAAIAAAV
-945 ARAKAKKLAAEAARA
+945 ARAKAKKLAAQAAA
-960 AETAAEDAP
+960 NTGASATETSP
-969 SADRTI
+969 SEGSSPH
-975 TR
+975 

>member
-47 LRQHAGPAGDLL
+47 LRQHAGAAGDLL

-71 LTRYAKGRVVPV
+71 LTRYAKGRIVPV

-507 AKQDAPITAIAA
+507 AKQDAPITAITA

-546 AKQAES
+546 AKLAES

-562 QSAEAIDPASD
+562 QSTEAVDPASD

-595 DSAEPVAAETAAAP
+595 DAPATDSAAESQPSA
-609 AVVDAD
+609 DA
-615 QQKAEV
+615 

-640 EASGEPVSAANG
+640 EASGEPVSADHSAAADTG
-652 TAAEVNT
+652 T
-659 QNDAPVDPKKAAIAA
+659 QGDAPSAASEAVDPKKAAIAA
-674 AIARAKAKKLA
+674 AIARAKAKKAA
-685 QQSDS
+685 QQGDS
-690 AEGDLTANADT
+690 ADGVLTATAGT

-710 APSAAS
+710 APS
-716 EAIDPKKAAIAAAI
+716 
-730 ARAKAKKLAQQGESA
+730 
-745 GAEDAQ
+745 
-751 SEPAASAQTC
+751 
-761 DVALAKSEVTTSHSD
+761 
-776 TAASEAV
+776 AASEAV

-815 SEPAARVE
+815 SEPAASAQ

-836 SQSDTA
+836 SHSDTA
-842 ASEAVDPKKA
+842 ASEAVDPKNA

-869 SANTSAEVENA
+869 SERIS
-880 DAEVESAATQVDR
+880 AEVESAGA
-893 AGTEGE
+893 EGE

-969 SADRTI
+969 SADRTT

>member
-71 LTRYAKGRVVPV
+71 LTRYAKGRTVPV

-122 RNGKADYWNLERGEL
+122 RNGKTDYWNLERGEL

-519 TAEGLPDNSAVIA
+519 NAEGVPDNSAVIA

-546 AKQAES
+546 AKLAES
-552 ANSDTAAAAP
+552 ANGETAAVP
-562 QSAEAIDPASD
+562 QSAEAVDPASD

-587 AKKAAQAG
+587 AKKAAQA
-595 DSAEPVAAETAAAP
+595 DNSAEPAGATLASPIADAEP
-609 AVVDAD
+609 N
-615 QQKAEV
+615 KAEADPQTA

-640 EASGEPVSAANG
+640 EANGESVKADNSAA
-652 TAAEVNT
+652 AAADT
-659 QNDAPVDPKKAAIAA
+659 QNDAPADPKKAAIAA

-685 QQSDS
+685 LQ
-690 AEGDLTANADT
+690 GD
-701 SETAATQSD
+701 
-710 APSAAS
+710 
-716 EAIDPKKAAIAAAI
+716 
-730 ARAKAKKLAQQGESA
+730 SA
-745 GAEDAQ
+745 GAEDAE
-751 SEPAASAQTC
+751 SKPAASA
-761 DVALAKSEVTTSHSD
+761 
-776 TAASEAV
+776 
-783 DPKKAAI
+783 
-790 AAAIA
+790 
-795 RAKAKKLA
+795 
-803 QQGESAGAEGAQ
+803 
-815 SEPAARVE
+815 E
-823 TRDVAVAK
+823 TRDETLAK

-869 SANTSAEVENA
+869 GESVGAEDAKSEPTASAQTRDVTVAKSEVTTSPSDTAASEAVDPKKAAIAAAIARAKAKKLAQQSERIS
-880 DAEVESAATQVDR
+880 AEVESAGTQVDR

-899 RAPAEPMQSDAA
+899 RAPAKPMQTDAA

-918 VTAAPEASAPAAD
+918 VAATPEASAPAPD

-960 AETAAEDAP
+960 AGTAAEDVP
-969 SADRTI
+969 SADRTT

>member
-122 RNGKADYWNLERGEL
+122 RNGKPDYWNLERGEL

-213 GVEDNKPEAIE
+213 GVEDNKPEAITE
-224 QLTRHATDEDVLVKT
+224 LTRHATDEDVLVKT

-546 AKQAES
+546 AKLAES

-562 QSAEAIDPASD
+562 QSTEAVDPASD

-595 DSAEPVAAETAAAP
+595 DSAEPATAEAVAAP
-609 AVVDAD
+609 AVDAD

-640 EASGEPVSAANG
+640 EANGEPVSAANG

-674 AIARAKAKKLA
+674 AIARAKAKKAA
-685 QQSDS
+685 QQGDS
-690 AEGDLTANADT
+690 AEGDLTANAGT
-701 SETAATQSD
+701 SESAATQSD
-710 APSAAS
+710 APS
-716 EAIDPKKAAIAAAI
+716 
-730 ARAKAKKLAQQGESA
+730 
-745 GAEDAQ
+745 
-751 SEPAASAQTC
+751 
-761 DVALAKSEVTTSHSD
+761 
-776 TAASEAV
+776 AASEAV

-803 QQGESAGAEGAQ
+803 QQGESAEDAQ
-815 SEPAARVE
+815 SEPAASAQ

-869 SANTSAEVENA
+869 SERISAEVENA
-880 DAEVESAATQVDR
+880 GTQLES

-918 VTAAPEASAPAAD
+918 VTAVPEAN

-969 SADRTI
+969 SADRTT

>member
-29 SSQSPV
+29 SNQSPV

-546 AKQAES
+546 AKLAES

-562 QSAEAIDPASD
+562 QSAEAVDTAS
-573 PKKAAIA
+573 
-580 AALARAK
+580 
-587 AKKAAQAG
+587 
-595 DSAEPVAAETAAAP
+595 
-609 AVVDAD
+609 
-615 QQKAEV
+615 

-640 EASGEPVSAANG
+640 EASGEPVSAANSAATDAG
-652 TAAEVNT
+652 T
-659 QNDAPVDPKKAAIAA
+659 QSDAPADPKKAAIAA
-674 AIARAKAKKLA
+674 AIARAKAKKAA
-685 QQSDS
+685 QQSDC
-690 AEGDLTANADT
+690 AEGDLTANAGT
-701 SETAATQSD
+701 SESAATQSD
-710 APSAAS
+710 APS
-716 EAIDPKKAAIAAAI
+716 
-730 ARAKAKKLAQQGESA
+730 
-745 GAEDAQ
+745 
-751 SEPAASAQTC
+751 
-761 DVALAKSEVTTSHSD
+761 
-776 TAASEAV
+776 AASEAV

-803 QQGESAGAEGAQ
+803 QQGESAGAEDAE
-815 SEPAARVE
+815 SKPAASAQ
-823 TRDVAVAK
+823 TRDVTVAK

-836 SQSDTA
+836 SQSDAA

-869 SANTSAEVENA
+869 SASTS
-880 DAEVESAATQVDR
+880 AEVESAATQVES

-899 RAPAEPMQSDAA
+899 RVSAEPMQTDAA

-918 VTAAPEASAPAAD
+918 VAAAPEANAPAAD

-960 AETAAEDAP
+960 AGTAAEDAP
-969 SADRTI
+969 SADRTT

>member
-1 MHSLLER
+1 MQSLLER
-8 IKAGTLWDFHGGIH
+8 IKAGNIWDFHGGIH

-35 VDAGLPPRLIIP
+35 EQAGLPPRLIIP
-47 LRQHAGPAGDLL
+47 VRQHAGAAGDLL

-71 LTRYAKGRVVPV
+71 LTRYARGRVVPV

-91 TEIGNHTVA
+91 TEIANHTVA
-100 HPSGLGDLCV
+100 HPSGLDDLCV

-122 RNGKADYWNLERGEL
+122 RNGKPDYWNLERGEL

-144 GVAGL
+144 GIAGL

-213 GVEDNKPEAIE
+213 GVEDNKPEAITE
-224 QLTRHATDEDVLVKT
+224 LTRHATDEDVLVKT

-293 IERIVTL
+293 ISRIVTL
-300 TGDSFKKPGN
+300 TGDAFKKPGN
-310 AWVRLGTPVRWL
+310 AWVLLGTPVRWL
-322 LQRFELQPEAEQRVI
+322 LQRFELQPEADQRVI

-351 VPVVKATNCLLAPTQ
+351 VPVVKATNCLLSPTR
-366 AELPAPG
+366 AELPPPG
-373 PEQPCIRCSACADAC
+373 PEQACIRCSACADAC
-388 PATLLPQELYWYS
+388 PANLLPQELYWYS

-409 EKLNLMDCIECGACA
+409 EGLNLFDCIECGACA

-482 AAQRRQTMTAAGGED
+482 AAQRRQAITAAGGED

-502 LARIK
+502 LARLK
-507 AKQDAPITAIAA
+507 AKQEAPVTAVAA
-519 TAEGLPDNSAVIA
+519 TAEGVPDNSAVIA

-546 AKQAES
+546 AKAL
-552 ANSDTAAAAP
+552 DTTAAMP
-562 QSAEAIDPASD
+562 SEAVATETD

-587 AKKAAQAG
+587 AKKAAQSG
-595 DSAEPVAAETAAAP
+595 DAEAAQATPADATASTSAAA
-609 AVVDAD
+609 
-615 QQKAEV
+615 QS

-640 EASGEPVSAANG
+640 QAGSEADATEPGADSSAA
-652 TAAEVNT
+652 TAEPTGAG
-659 QNDAPVDPKKAAIAA
+659 DDPKKAAIAA
-674 AIARAKAKKLA
+674 AIARAKAKKAAA
-685 QQSDS
+685 QAQGDTAVSEGEEAVAVAPAVVSQPDA
-690 AEGDLTANADT
+690 AEA
-701 SETAATQSD
+701 
-710 APSAAS
+710 
-716 EAIDPKKAAIAAAI
+716 DPKKAAIAAAI
-730 ARAKAKKLAQQGESA
+730 ARAKAKKAAAQAQGDTA
-745 GAEDAQ
+745 V
-751 SEPAASAQTC
+751 SEGEEAVAAAPAAVSQP
-761 DVALAKSEVTTSHSD
+761 D
-776 TAASEAV
+776 AAEA

-795 RAKAKKLA
+795 RAKAKKAAA
-803 QQGESAGAEGAQ
+803 QAQGDTAISKGEE
-815 SEPAARVE
+815 
-823 TRDVAVAK
+823 AVA
-831 SEVTT
+831 
-836 SQSDTA
+836 A
-842 ASEAVDPKKA
+842 
-852 AIAAAI
+852 
-858 ARAKAKKLAQQ
+858 
-869 SANTSAEVENA
+869 
-880 DAEVESAATQVDR
+880 
-893 AGTEGE
+893 
-899 RAPAEPMQSDAA
+899 
-911 SSEQPLA
+911 
-918 VTAAPEASAPAAD
+918 APAASPQPD
-931 APVDPKKAAIAAAV
+931 AANADPKKAAIAAAV
-945 ARAKAKKLAAEAARA
+945 ARAKAKKAAAQAQGDTAVSEGEAAVAAAPATAPQPDAAEADPKKAAIAAAVARAKARKLAAEAAA
-960 AETAAEDAP
+960 QASP
-969 SADRTI
+969 SPSTDKSH
-975 TR
+975 

>member
-122 RNGKADYWNLERGEL
+122 RNGKPDYWNLERGEL

-213 GVEDNKPEAIE
+213 GVEDNKLEAIE
-224 QLTRHATDEDVLVKT
+224 QLTHHATDEDVLVKT

-507 AKQDAPITAIAA
+507 AKQDAPITAITA

-546 AKQAES
+546 AKLAES
-552 ANSDTAAAAP
+552 ANSETAAAP
-562 QSAEAIDPASD
+562 QSTEAVDPASD

-595 DSAEPVAAETAAAP
+595 DSAEPVTAEAVAAP
-609 AVVDAD
+609 AVDAD
-615 QQKAEV
+615 QQKAEI

-640 EASGEPVSAANG
+640 EANGEPVSAANG
-652 TAAEVNT
+652 TAAEADI
-659 QNDAPVDPKKAAIAA
+659 QSDAPVDPKKAAIAA

-690 AEGDLTANADT
+690 AEGDLTANAGT
-701 SETAATQSD
+701 SETAATQND
-710 APSAAS
+710 APS
-716 EAIDPKKAAIAAAI
+716 
-730 ARAKAKKLAQQGESA
+730 G
-745 GAEDAQ
+745 
-751 SEPAASAQTC
+751 
-761 DVALAKSEVTTSHSD
+761 
-776 TAASEAV
+776 ASEAV

-815 SEPAARVE
+815 SEPAASAQ
-823 TRDVAVAK
+823 TRDMTVAK

-858 ARAKAKKLAQQ
+858 TRAKAKKLAQQ
-869 SANTSAEVENA
+869 SASTSAEVENA
-880 DAEVESAATQVDR
+880 GAGVESTATQVDR
-893 AGTEGE
+893 AGAEGE

-918 VTAAPEASAPAAD
+918 VTAVPEANAPAAD

-960 AETAAEDAP
+960 AESAAEDAP
-969 SADRTI
+969 SADRTT

>member
-1 MHSLLER
+1 MQSLLER
-8 IKAGTLWDFHGGIH
+8 IKAGNIWDFHGGIH

-35 VDAGLPPRLIIP
+35 EQAGLPPRLIIP
-47 LRQHAGPAGDLL
+47 VRQHAGAAGDLL

-71 LTRYAKGRVVPV
+71 LTRYARGRVVPV

-91 TEIGNHTVA
+91 TEIANHTVA
-100 HPSGLGDLCV
+100 HPSGLDDLCV

-122 RNGKADYWNLERGEL
+122 LDGKPDYWNLERGEL

-144 GVAGL
+144 GIAGL

-213 GVEDNKPEAIE
+213 GVEDNKPDAITE
-224 QLTRHATDEDVLVKT
+224 LTRHATDEDVLVKT

-322 LQRFELQPEAEQRVI
+322 LQRFELQPEADQRVI

-373 PEQPCIRCSACADAC
+373 PEQACIRCSACADAC
-388 PATLLPQELYWYS
+388 PASLLPQELYWYS
-401 RAKEYDKA
+401 KAKEYDKA

-519 TAEGLPDNSAVIA
+519 TGEGVPDNSAVIA

-546 AKQAES
+546 AKLAES
-552 ANSDTAAAAP
+552 ANSETAAAP
-562 QSAEAIDPASD
+562 QSAEAADPASD

-595 DSAEPVAAETAAAP
+595 DAPAADSVAESQPAAEA
-609 AVVDAD
+609 
-615 QQKAEV
+615 

-640 EASGEPVSAANG
+640 EASGEPVSADHSAAADAG
-652 TAAEVNT
+652 T
-659 QNDAPVDPKKAAIAA
+659 QGDAPSTASEAVDPKKAAIAA
-674 AIARAKAKKLA
+674 AIARAKAKKAA
-685 QQSDS
+685 QQGDS
-690 AEGDLTANADT
+690 AEGSLTATAGTN
-701 SETAATQSD
+701 ETAATQSD
-710 APSAAS
+710 EPSAAS
-716 EAIDPKKAAIAAAI
+716 EVVDPKKAAIAAAI
-730 ARAKAKKLAQQGESA
+730 ARAKAKKAALQGDSA
-745 GAEDAQ
+745 EGDLTATQSDAL
-751 SEPAASAQTC
+751 S
-761 DVALAKSEVTTSHSD
+761 
-776 TAASEAV
+776 AASEAV

-795 RAKAKKLA
+795 RAKAKKAA
-803 QQGESAGAEGAQ
+803 QQAAEQGEPMQAAEGARGEQ
-815 SEPAARVE
+815 ALAEPVSEAVAEPA
-823 TRDVAVAK
+823 VA
-831 SEVTT
+831 EV
-836 SQSDTA
+836 S
-842 ASEAVDPKKA
+842 VDPKK
-852 AIAAAI
+852 
-858 ARAKAKKLAQQ
+858 
-869 SANTSAEVENA
+869 T
-880 DAEVESAATQVDR
+880 
-893 AGTEGE
+893 
-899 RAPAEPMQSDAA
+899 
-911 SSEQPLA
+911 
-918 VTAAPEASAPAAD
+918 
-931 APVDPKKAAIAAAV
+931 AIAAAV
-945 ARAKAKKLAAEAARA
+945 ARAKAKKLAADAARA
-960 AETAAEDAP
+960 SGATPDEGSSSDAEP
-969 SADRTI
+969 R
-975 TR
+975 